1 MVRVSSACDAVSLCI
16 CYDVCVSLWCS
27 VAVCLLWCECHE
39 ECDAVSLRMICY
51 DACVISEALS
61 LCSYYDLC
69 VISLWCNVAMY
80 LLWCVWPQCVMQC
93 LCVWSALMCVSSECE
108 TVSLYVLRCVYHQFV
123 AQCRCVF
130 CCLVCV
136 ISVVWCLCIW
146 STLMCVSSVCDA
158 ALLCIFCVCVTR
170 VWYGVSAY
178 GLLWRV
184 YHQFVV
190 QCRCVFAVLCVSSVW
205 YGVSVYGLLWCVY
218 HQFVVQCRCV
228 FAVLCVSS
236 VWYGVSAYDL
246 LWCVY
251 LLSCV
256 CHQCGTVSLHMVYYD
271 VCIISLWCS
280 IAVYFL
286 RCVCHQ
292 SVVRCLWHPKLNQMV
307 LGCGDGRVHLY
318 YDPKKS
324 HRSVGSV
331 VWLQLRQSEIF
342 KCSTQEYWFY
352 LQQSWA
358 TAVSEVWR
366 WFADG
371 GDLSIYYWRLK
382 WCFVFC
388 FVKCC
393 LKLPSWSGTGMS
405 KFQGQLF
412 IMF

>member
-1 MVRVSSACDAVSLCI
+1 
-16 CYDVCVSLWCS
+16 
-27 VAVCLLWCECHE
+27 
-39 ECDAVSLRMICY
+39 
-51 DACVISEALS
+51 
-61 LCSYYDLC
+61 
-69 VISLWCNVAMY
+69 
-80 LLWCVWPQCVMQC
+80 MQC
-93 LCVWSALMCVSSECE
+93 LCASAM
-108 TVSLYVLRCVYHQFV
+108 
-123 AQCRCVF
+123 
-130 CCLVCV
+130 
-136 ISVVWCLCIW
+136 
-146 STLMCVSSVCDA
+146 MCVSSVCDA
-158 ALLCIFCVCVTR
+158 VSLCVCCDVNVMKSVMRCLCVWSAMMR
-170 VWYGVSAY
+170 VSSVKHCLYVATMM
-178 GLLWRV
+178 
-184 YHQFVV
+184 
-190 QCRCVFAVLCVSSVW
+190 CVSSVCDAM
-205 YGVSVYGLLWCVY
+205 LLCICCDV
-218 HQFVVQCRCV
+218 CD
-228 FAVLCVSS
+228 LS
-236 VWYGVSAYDL
+236 VWCSVSAYDL
-246 LWCVY
+246 LWCVCHQSVKQSLCMYCDVCIISLWRSVAVY

-256 CHQCGTVSLHMVYYD
+256 CHQCGMVSLHMIYVD

-352 LQQSWA
+352 SQQSWA

-366 WFADG
+366 WFADD